1 MRCGGLALLFTLFGA
16 NKRSAAA
23 GCEILLSNLEDDVL
37 NCLCQPHDPDQP
49 YVATASLLTVSD
61 DRVRWTNDVQ
71 TLLYCTVRVVRIRC
85 TSARLRS
92 TAVESSRVESSQAL
106 PTGNCTV
113 RRGIFYFPGPI
124 TSRRWRF
131 SSENSKKVE
140 LLVPN
145 WKSVREL

>member
-1 MRCGGLALLFTLFGA
+1 MYKNNHDAPADRFLLPLEDSISRTTIKDADPRSQRCAAVRCGGLALLFTLFGA

-71 TLLYCTVRVVRIRC
+71 TLLYCTCRAD
-85 TSARLRS
+85 SMH
-92 TAVESSRVESSQAL
+92 
-106 PTGNCTV
+106 
-113 RRGIFYFPGPI
+113 
-124 TSRRWRF
+124 
-131 SSENSKKVE
+131 
-140 LLVPN
+140 
-145 WKSVREL
+145 